1 MERNNLRSIAVWF
14 KDGTFRFFPKVQ
26 FNTASFL
33 HDGLFSFV
41 FGEHEHEAVINLSN
55 VLFTETMDYTEHEEE
70 SHN

>member
-1 MERNNLRSIAVWF
+1 MEENNLRNIAVWF

-26 FNTASFL
+26 RKTSIKNDDFL
-33 HDGLFSFV
+33 CFV

-55 VLFTETMDYTEHEEE
+55 VLFTETMDYIELEEE